1 MQFVFVLSRS
11 LMVYARCSASFAREW
26 EAMMP
31 FPLSALVDQQKMR
44 LALILN
50 AIDTAIG
57 GVLICGKRGTGKST
71 AVRALAS
78 LLPPITGVADC
89 PCFCDPA
96 APQWM
101 CSACLA
107 RHERGESL
115 PVTQRSV
122 PLVTLPLNA
131 SEDRVAGS
139 FDLAGA
145 LESGV
150 HRFAP
155 GLLARANRGL
165 LYIDE
170 INLLNDHIADM
181 LLDAAALGVQR
192 VERDAISFAH
202 PARFVLIGTMNPEE
216 GSLRPQLLDRIGL
229 YVEAEDVRDPAARA
243 TVVERRLAYDADP
256 ALFAAEW
263 AESEQALR
271 ERIIRARQLLP
282 DVRISL
288 YFRQVV
294 AHLVSRELRTEG
306 HRGDLV
312 VIRTARALAAWEG
325 REEVQRAD
333 VEQAIAL
340 AMPHRA
346 RSRVTV
352 QQIARM
358 LDQTPVGGYDPD
370 RPEELATIDED
381 IDQRRDEREGA
392 AGVSHRLHGETDMAQ
407 ARELVRML
415 HDRLTRHESGRQ
427 FISVTSRHSG
437 RSVREREGHPV
448 TDLAF
453 SATLRAAAPY
463 QRARGRPAGGR
474 LQLRAEDL
482 RQKVRERK
490 TRALLIFVV
499 DGSDSVMARQLMAR
513 MKRVLLALLQ
523 YAYEKRDRVAM
534 LVFRFAQGRLVLPPT
549 RHFGRARRCI
559 EELYVGGCTPLA
571 TGLLEGLRVAETER
585 LRDPAVRPFLIVL
598 TDGLANIDLSGNMRH
613 DTPFRDALHVARE
626 IAAHQLPAVM
636 IDTNPYAASVSTGA
650 AHSIETQ
657 ATTDIAP
664 ARALARAL
672 EAEYFQLCP
681 PDAATL
687 LKRG

>member
-78 LLPPITGVADC
+78 LLPPIMGVADC

-346 RSRVTV
+346 RSRVTM

-392 AGVSHRLHGETDMAQ
+392 AGVSHRLRGETDMAQ

>member
-1 MQFVFVLSRS
+1 MTL
-11 LMVYARCSASFAREW
+11 
-26 EAMMP
+26 
-31 FPLSALVDQQKMR
+31 FPLSALVGQQKMQ

-50 AIDTAIG
+50 AIDASIG

-78 LLPPITGVADC
+78 LLPPVTGVADC
-89 PCFCDPA
+89 PYFCDPN

-101 CSACLA
+101 CHECLT
-107 RHERGESL
+107 RSERGEEL
-115 PVTQRSV
+115 PTTQRAV

-139 FDLAGA
+139 FDLAAA
-145 LESGV
+145 LERGHQS
-150 HRFAP
+150 FAP

-170 INLLNDHIADM
+170 INLLNDHIGDL
-181 LLDAAALGVQR
+181 LLDAAALGVHH
-192 VERDAISFAH
+192 VERDNISFSH

-216 GSLRPQLLDRIGL
+216 GMLRPQLLDRIGL
-229 YVEAEDVRDPAARA
+229 YVEAEDVRDASARA
-243 TVVERRLAYDADP
+243 TVVERRLAYDAAP
-256 ALFAAEW
+256 AAFADLW

-271 ERIIRARQLLP
+271 ERIQRAQQLLP
-282 DVRISL
+282 SVRISL

-294 AHLVSRELRTEG
+294 AHLVVRELRSEG

-312 VIRTARALAAWEG
+312 AIRTARALAAWAG
-325 REEVQRAD
+325 RREVERVD

-346 RSRVTV
+346 RLRPST

-358 LDQTPVGGYDPD
+358 LDQAPVGGFDPD

-381 IDQRRDEREGA
+381 LDQRRDEREGA
-392 AGVSHRLHGETDMAQ
+392 AGVSRPLRGESDIAQ
-407 ARELVRML
+407 VQGLVHLLR
-415 HDRLTRHESGRQ
+415 DRLTRHESGRQ
-427 FISVTSRHSG
+427 FVSHTSRHSG
-437 RSVREREGHPV
+437 HNVRNRQAHPI

-463 QRARGRPAGGR
+463 QRARGRTAGGR
-474 LQLRAEDL
+474 LELRAEDL

-513 MKRVLLALLQ
+513 TKRVLLALLQ
-523 YAYEKRDRVAM
+523 FAYEKRDRVAM
-534 LVFRFAQGRLVLPPT
+534 LVFRFAQGRVVLPPT
-549 RHFGRARRCI
+549 RNFGRARRCI

-571 TGLLEGLRVAETER
+571 TGLLEGLRLAETER
-585 LRDPAVRPFLIVL
+585 LRDPAARPFLLVL
-598 TDGLANIDLSGNMRH
+598 TDGLANIDLSGNMRS
-613 DTPFRDALHVARE
+613 DTPLHDALQVARD
-626 IAAHQLPAVM
+626 IAARQIPAVM
-636 IDTNPYAASVSTGA
+636 IDTNPFATSVANRSHPAEGQGT
-650 AHSIETQ
+650 TQ
-657 ATTDIAP
+657 ATTGQTGQP
-664 ARALARAL
+664 ARLLAYALA
-672 EAEYFQLCP
+672 AEYYQLCP
-681 PDAATL
+681 PNSATL
-687 LKRG
+687 LRKG